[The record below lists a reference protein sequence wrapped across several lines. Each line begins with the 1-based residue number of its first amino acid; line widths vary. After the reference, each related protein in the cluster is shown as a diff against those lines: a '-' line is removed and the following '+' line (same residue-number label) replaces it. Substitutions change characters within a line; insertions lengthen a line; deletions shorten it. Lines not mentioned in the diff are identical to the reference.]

1 VARIYLVLGSF
12 AVSLL
17 IANFGVGI
25 WVGDLNGV
33 ADRMQ
38 HEAQQYK
45 VARGNGEQGAID
57 DARESMLAASA
68 ELTPIKKRHGI
79 HFLLGVLSALVCVLV
94 NGIAMTYFIGSS
106 KWCSEVVDTYSLDL
120 SYLRKSRTL
129 KRRAYP
135 WTISGVAAI
144 VAIVAFGAASDPA
157 TQIESSASWVT
168 PHMIVAIVGTMW
180 LIVSFLNQAGLIG
193 AHYDVINEIVAAVEV
208 RRAEI
213 GQADAE
219 QIESLGES
227 GSLEI
232 DE

>member
-1 VARIYLVLGSF
+1 MARIYLVMAGF
-12 AVSLL
+12 AISLL

-38 HEAQQYK
+38 LGTQQYR
-45 VARGNGEQGAID
+45 VARGNGEQGAIE
-57 DARESMLAASA
+57 DARESMLAVSA
-68 ELTPIKKRHGI
+68 KLTPIKKRHGI

-120 SYLRKSRTL
+120 SYIRKSRTL

-135 WTISGVAAI
+135 WTISGVAVIVVI
-144 VAIVAFGAASDPA
+144 VACGAAADPA

-168 PHMIVAIVGTMW
+168 PHMIVAILGTMW
-180 LIVSFLNQAGLIG
+180 LLVSFLNQAALIG
-193 AHYDVINEIVAAVEV
+193 AHYDVINEIVEAVKV

-213 GQADAE
+213 HQADE
-219 QIESLGES
+219 
-227 GSLEI
+227 
-232 DE
+232 

>member
-1 VARIYLVLGSF
+1 MARIYLVLASF

-33 ADRMQ
+33 AERVQ
-38 HEAQQYK
+38 RGARQYN

-57 DARESMLAASA
+57 DARESMLSSSA

-120 SYLRKSRTL
+120 GYVHMSRTL

-144 VAIVAFGAASDPA
+144 VVVVAFGAAADPA

-168 PHMIVAIVGTMW
+168 PHMIVAILGTMW
-180 LIVSFLNQAGLIG
+180 LSVSFLNQAGLIG
-193 AHYDVINEIVAAVEV
+193 AHYDVINKIVAAVEV

-213 GQADAE
+213 GRADE
-219 QIESLGES
+219 
-227 GSLEI
+227 
-232 DE
+232 

>member
-1 VARIYLVLGSF
+1 VARIYLVFASF
-12 AVSLL
+12 SVILL

-33 ADRMQ
+33 AERVQ
-38 HEAQQYK
+38 RGARQYK
-45 VARGNGEQGAID
+45 VARGNGEQGLID
-57 DARESMLAASA
+57 GARESMLSASA

-79 HFLLGVLSALVCVLV
+79 HFLFGVLSALVCVLV

-120 SYLRKSRTL
+120 SYVRKSRTL

-135 WTISGVAAI
+135 WTISGVAVI
-144 VAIVAFGAASDPA
+144 VVIVAFGAAADPA
-157 TQIESSASWVT
+157 TQIESSASWAT
-168 PHMIVAIVGTMW
+168 PHMIVAILGTMW
-180 LIVSFLNQAGLIG
+180 LSVSFLNQAGLIG

-213 GQADAE
+213 GRADE
-219 QIESLGES
+219 
-227 GSLEI
+227 
-232 DE
+232 

>member
-1 VARIYLVLGSF
+1 MAGF
-12 AVSLL
+12 AISLL

-38 HEAQQYK
+38 LGAQQYR
-45 VARGNGEQGAID
+45 VARGNGEQGAIE
-57 DARESMLAASA
+57 DARESMLAVSA
-68 ELTPIKKRHGI
+68 KLTPIKKRHGI

-120 SYLRKSRTL
+120 SYIRKSRTL

-135 WTISGVAAI
+135 WTISGVAVIVVI
-144 VAIVAFGAASDPA
+144 VACGAAADPA

-168 PHMIVAIVGTMW
+168 PHMIVAILGTMW
-180 LIVSFLNQAGLIG
+180 LLVSFLNQAALIG
-193 AHYDVINEIVAAVEV
+193 AHYDVINEIVEAVKV

-213 GQADAE
+213 HQADE
-219 QIESLGES
+219 
-227 GSLEI
+227 
-232 DE
+232 

>member
-1 VARIYLVLGSF
+1 MAGF
-12 AVSLL
+12 AISLL

-38 HEAQQYK
+38 LGTQQYR
-45 VARGNGEQGAID
+45 VARGNGEQGAIE
-57 DARESMLAASA
+57 DARESMLAVSA
-68 ELTPIKKRHGI
+68 KLTPIKKRHGI

-120 SYLRKSRTL
+120 SYIRKSRTL

-135 WTISGVAAI
+135 WTISGVAVIVVI
-144 VAIVAFGAASDPA
+144 VACGAAADPA

-168 PHMIVAIVGTMW
+168 PHMIVAILGTMW
-180 LIVSFLNQAGLIG
+180 LLVSFLNQAALIG
-193 AHYDVINEIVAAVEV
+193 AHYDVINEIVEAVKV

-213 GQADAE
+213 HQADE
-219 QIESLGES
+219 
-227 GSLEI
+227 
-232 DE
+232 

>member
-1 VARIYLVLGSF
+1 VARIYLVLASF

-33 ADRMQ
+33 AERVQ
-38 HEAQQYK
+38 RGARQYN
-45 VARGNGEQGAID
+45 VARGNGEQEAID
-57 DARESMLAASA
+57 DARESMLSSSA

-120 SYLRKSRTL
+120 SYVHMSRTL

-144 VAIVAFGAASDPA
+144 VVVVAFGAAADPA
-157 TQIESSASWVT
+157 TQIESSASWVA
-168 PHMIVAIVGTMW
+168 PHMIVAILGTMW
-180 LIVSFLNQAGLIG
+180 LSVSFLNQAGLIG
-193 AHYDVINEIVAAVEV
+193 AHYEVINEIVAAVEV

-213 GQADAE
+213 GRADE
-219 QIESLGES
+219 
-227 GSLEI
+227 
-232 DE
+232 

>member
-1 VARIYLVLGSF
+1 VARIYLVLASF

-33 ADRMQ
+33 AERVQ
-38 HEAQQYK
+38 RGARQYN
-45 VARGNGEQGAID
+45 VARGNGEQEAID
-57 DARESMLAASA
+57 DARESMLSSSA

-120 SYLRKSRTL
+120 SYVHMSRTL

-144 VAIVAFGAASDPA
+144 VVVVAFGAAADPA
-157 TQIESSASWVT
+157 TQIESSASWVA
-168 PHMIVAIVGTMW
+168 PHMIVAILGTMW
-180 LIVSFLNQAGLIG
+180 LSVSFLNQAGLIG
-193 AHYDVINEIVAAVEV
+193 AHYEVINKIVAAVEV

-213 GQADAE
+213 GRADE
-219 QIESLGES
+219 
-227 GSLEI
+227 
-232 DE
+232 

>member
-1 VARIYLVLGSF
+1 MARIYLALASF
-12 AVSLL
+12 AIGLL

-33 ADRMQ
+33 AERVQ
-38 HEAQQYK
+38 FEAQQYK
-45 VARGNGEQGAID
+45 IARGNAEQGAID

-68 ELTPIKKRHGI
+68 ELTPVKKRHGI
-79 HFLLGVLSALVCVLV
+79 HFLLGVLAALVCVLV

-120 SYLRKSRTL
+120 SYIRKSRTL

-135 WTISGVAAI
+135 WTIGGVAVI
-144 VAIVAFGAASDPA
+144 VAIVAFGAAADPA
-157 TQIESSASWVT
+157 TQIGSTARWVT
-168 PHMIVAIVGTMW
+168 PHMIVAILGTMG
-180 LIVSFLNQAGLIG
+180 LSVSFLKQAGLIG

-213 GQADAE
+213 G
-219 QIESLGES
+219 G
-227 GSLEI
+227 GGY
-232 DE
+232 DEPVY

>member
-1 VARIYLVLGSF
+1 MARIYLVLASF

-33 ADRMQ
+33 AERVQ
-38 HEAQQYK
+38 RGARQYN
-45 VARGNGEQGAID
+45 VARGNGEQEAID
-57 DARESMLAASA
+57 DARESMLSSSA

-120 SYLRKSRTL
+120 SYVHMSRTL

-144 VAIVAFGAASDPA
+144 VVVVAFGAAADPA
-157 TQIESSASWVT
+157 TQIESSASWVA
-168 PHMIVAIVGTMW
+168 PHMIVAILGTMW
-180 LIVSFLNQAGLIG
+180 LSVSFLNQAGLIG
-193 AHYDVINEIVAAVEV
+193 AHYEVINKIVAAVEV

-213 GQADAE
+213 GRADE
-219 QIESLGES
+219 
-227 GSLEI
+227 
-232 DE
+232 

>member
-1 VARIYLVLGSF
+1 VARIYLVLASF

-25 WVGDLNGV
+25 WVGDLNGIAERV
-33 ADRMQ
+33 QLGAR
-38 HEAQQYK
+38 QYK
-45 VARGNGEQGAID
+45 VARGNGEQGVID
-57 DARESMLAASA
+57 DARESMLSSSA

-106 KWCSEVVDTYSLDL
+106 KWCSEVVDTYGLDL
-120 SYLRKSRTL
+120 VYVRMSRTL

-144 VAIVAFGAASDPA
+144 VVIVAFGAAADPA

-168 PHMIVAIVGTMW
+168 PHMIVAILGTMW
-180 LIVSFLNQAGLIG
+180 LSVSFLNQAGLIG
-193 AHYDVINEIVAAVEV
+193 AHYEVINKIVAAVEV

-213 GQADAE
+213 GRADE
-219 QIESLGES
+219 
-227 GSLEI
+227 
-232 DE
+232 

>member
-1 VARIYLVLGSF
+1 VARIYLALASF
-12 AVSLL
+12 AIGLL

-38 HEAQQYK
+38 LEAQQFK
-45 VARGNGEQGAID
+45 IARGNGEQGEID
-57 DARESMLAASA
+57 DARESMRAASA
-68 ELTPIKKRHGI
+68 ELTPVKKRHGI
-79 HFLLGVLSALVCVLV
+79 HFLLGVLAALVCVLV

-120 SYLRKSRTL
+120 SYIRKSRTL

-135 WTISGVAAI
+135 WTIGGVAMI
-144 VAIVAFGAASDPA
+144 VVIIAFGAAADPA
-157 TQIESSASWVT
+157 TQIESTASWVT
-168 PHMIVAIVGTMW
+168 PHMIVAILGTMG
-180 LIVSFLNQAGLIG
+180 LTVSFLKQAGLIG

-213 GQADAE
+213 GDADY
-219 QIESLGES
+219 GEPVY
-227 GSLEI
+227 
-232 DE
+232 